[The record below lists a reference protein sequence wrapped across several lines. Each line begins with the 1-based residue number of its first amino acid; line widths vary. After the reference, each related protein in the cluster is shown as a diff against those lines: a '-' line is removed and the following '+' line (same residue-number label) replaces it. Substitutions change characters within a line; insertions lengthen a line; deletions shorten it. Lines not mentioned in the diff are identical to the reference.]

1 MLAERSLPPEAWCEV
16 VGALELGLNTAVSDS
31 TGKPP
36 ALVALGEMP
45 RLPVDLIVGTESHV
59 GAQNVAT
66 QVKVIVEEA
75 RKQLAKAQEYQ
86 KRYYD
91 AHHRQQ
97 DFEAGQLVLL
107 STKNLRL
114 PGTRKLHPRWVG
126 PFKVVQ
132 KIGAAAYKLDLQG
145 RFQ

>member
-16 VGALELGLNTAVSDS
+16 VGALELGLNTAVSDC

-45 RLPVDLIVGTESHV
+45 HLPVDLIVGTESHV
-59 GAQNVAT
+59 GAQNVTT
-66 QVKVIVEEA
+66 QVKAIVEEA

-91 AHHRQQ
+91 AHHRQ
-97 DFEAGQLVLL
+97 
-107 STKNLRL
+107 
-114 PGTRKLHPRWVG
+114 
-126 PFKVVQ
+126 
-132 KIGAAAYKLDLQG
+132 
-145 RFQ
+145 